1 MVQTAEGVS
10 VALRRGVALVVGLL
24 VVAVLISAAG
34 MTFIWAFASREPAVA
49 RNSTLVLQL
58 DTDLR
63 ESSADDFTRL
73 FAGPAPASLGNVLEA
88 LRKAKVD
95 PRVGAIV
102 IAPSRLQAP
111 FWAKVQEVRAGILDF
126 RRSGKPAY
134 AYLEYADD
142 RGYYLAS
149 ACSRI
154 LLMPSSQLALN
165 GLASYSVFLRGTFD
179 KLDAYPDYLH
189 VGRYKTAANAY
200 TEKGFTPADREMSEA
215 LNADMYE
222 QLVQGIAEGRRKT
235 EAEVRALID
244 EGPFLAGDALK
255 AGLVDDLAYADQI
268 DDRLRLPG
276 GKLRELSLRDYTR
289 VSAGSLGLNHGPKI
303 ALLQASGVIVSGG
316 SGYDAMNGSVLG
328 SDTFIKY
335 LRQARSDP
343 AVRAIVLRID
353 SPGGSAIASDAI
365 WRELVIT
372 RDQKPQ
378 RPLIVS
384 MSDLAASGG
393 YYLAM
398 ASPYIVA
405 EPGTLTGSIGVVGGK
420 IVTGGTW
427 AKVGAN
433 IEVVSKGRNAEM
445 ESPTRPF
452 NPEERAK
459 VQQGMEDFY
468 NRFVENAARSRHMT
482 VEKLHSVAQGR
493 VWTGRQAK
501 QVGLV
506 DELGGLERALAV
518 AKQRA
523 GLSPN
528 AEVQVVTY
536 PPRRT
541 LLEWVGESLQSQSR
555 AEAGVAAILGPEER
569 RMIGMLTAPS
579 RLFHPGELLAVMPF
593 GVFSR

>member
-1 MVQTAEGVS
+1 
-10 VALRRGVALVVGLL
+10 
-24 VVAVLISAAG
+24 
-34 MTFIWAFASREPAVA
+34 
-49 RNSTLVLQL
+49 
-58 DTDLR
+58 
-63 ESSADDFTRL
+63 
-73 FAGPAPASLGNVLEA
+73 
-88 LRKAKVD
+88 
-95 PRVGAIV
+95 
-102 IAPSRLQAP
+102 
-111 FWAKVQEVRAGILDF
+111 
-126 RRSGKPAY
+126 
-134 AYLEYADD
+134 
-142 RGYYLAS
+142 
-149 ACSRI
+149 
-154 LLMPSSQLALN
+154 MPSSQLALN

-189 VGRYKTAANAY
+189 VGKYKTAANAY

-215 LNADMYE
+215 LNADMYD
-222 QLVQGIAEGRRKT
+222 QLVQGIAAGRRKT

-244 EGPFLAGDALK
+244 QGPFLPADALK

-268 DDRLRLPG
+268 DDKLRLPG
-276 GKLRELSLRDYTR
+276 GKMHELTLRDYAK
-289 VSAGSLGLNHGPKI
+289 VSATSLGLNRGPKI
-303 ALLQASGVIVSGG
+303 ALLQASGVIVSGA
-316 SGYDAMNGSVLG
+316 SGYDPMNGAVLG

-335 LRQARSDP
+335 IREARRDP
-343 AVRAIVLRID
+343 SVRAIVLRID
-353 SPGGSAIASDAI
+353 SPGGSAIASDAL

-372 RDQKPQ
+372 RDEKPH
-378 RPLIVS
+378 RPLIAS

-393 YYLAM
+393 YYMAM

-433 IEVVSKGRNAEM
+433 IEVVSRGRNAEM

-459 VQQGMEDFY
+459 VQQGMDDFY

-482 VEKLHSVAQGR
+482 VAQLHAIAQGR

-506 DELGGLERALAV
+506 DDLGGLDRALAV

-523 GLSPN
+523 GLSPT

-541 LLEWVGESLQSQSR
+541 LLDLVSDSLQSQTS
-555 AEAGVAAILGPEER
+555 AEAGIVAALGPEER
-569 RMIGMLTAPS
+569 RIVGILTAPS

-593 GVFSR
+593 GMFSR

>member
-1 MVQTAEGVS
+1 M
-10 VALRRGVALVVGLL
+10 RRGVGLVVGLL
-24 VVAVLISAAG
+24 VVAVLMSAAG
-34 MTFIWAFASREPAVA
+34 MAFIWALAAREPAVA

-63 ESSADDFTRL
+63 ESSPDDYMRQVFS
-73 FAGPAPASLGNVLEA
+73 GSAPASLGNVLEA

-95 PRVGAIV
+95 SRVGAVIV
-102 IAPSRLQAP
+102 APSRLQAP
-111 FWAKVQEVRAGILDF
+111 FWARVQEVRAGILDF
-126 RRSGKPAY
+126 RASGKPAY
-134 AYLEYADD
+134 AFLESADD
-142 RGYYLAS
+142 RDYYLAT

-179 KLDAYPDYLH
+179 KLDAFPDFLH
-189 VGRYKTAANAY
+189 VGQYKTAANQY

-215 LNADMYE
+215 LNTDLYE
-222 QLVQGIAEGRRKT
+222 QLVRGIATGRKKT

-244 EGPFLAGDALK
+244 EGPFLAADAVK
-255 AGLVDDLAYADQI
+255 AGLVDELAYADQI
-268 DDRLRLPG
+268 DDKLKMPG
-276 GKLRELSLRDYTR
+276 GKLRELSLRDYAR
-289 VSAGSLGLNHGPKI
+289 VSAPSLGLNRGPKI
-303 ALLQASGVIVSGG
+303 ALLQASGVIVSGA
-316 SGYDAMNGSVLG
+316 SGYDPMNGAVLG

-335 LRQARSDP
+335 IREARSDP
-343 AVRAIVLRID
+343 SVRAIVLRID

-372 RDQKPQ
+372 RDEKPH

-393 YYLAM
+393 YYMAM

-405 EPGTLTGSIGVVGGK
+405 QPGTLTGSIGVVGGK

-427 AKVGAN
+427 AKAGAN

-445 ESPTRPF
+445 ESPARPF

-468 NRFVENAARSRHMT
+468 YRFVENAARSRHMT
-482 VEKLHSVAQGR
+482 VEKLHGIAQGR
-493 VWTGRQAK
+493 VWTGLQAK
-501 QVGLV
+501 RVGLV
-506 DELGGLERALAV
+506 DDLGGLERALAV

-523 GLSPN
+523 GLSPT
-528 AEVQVVTY
+528 AEVQIVTY

-541 LLEWVGESLQSQSR
+541 IFDLVSESLQSQST
-555 AEAGVAAILGPEER
+555 EAGVAAMLGPEER
-569 RMIGMLTAPS
+569 RMIGILTAPG
-579 RLFHPGELLAVMPF
+579 RLFQPGELLAVMPF

>member
-1 MVQTAEGVS
+1 
-10 VALRRGVALVVGLL
+10 VAVRRGVGLVIGLL
-24 VVAVLISAAG
+24 VVAVLVSGAG
-34 MTFIWAFASREPAVA
+34 MAFIWALASREPAVT

-58 DTDLR
+58 DTELP
-63 ESSADDFTRL
+63 ESSPDDFMRQL
-73 FAGPAPASLGNVLEA
+73 FSGPAPATLGNVLEA

-95 PRVGAIV
+95 PRVGAV
-102 IAPSRLQAP
+102 LIAPSRLHAP
-111 FWAKVQEVRAGILDF
+111 LWGKVQEVRTAILDF
-126 RRSGKPAY
+126 RTSGKPAY

-142 RGYYLAS
+142 RGYYLAT

-154 LLMPSSQLALN
+154 LLMPSSQLTLN
-165 GLASYSVFLRGTFD
+165 GLASYSVFLRGTFE
-179 KLDAYPDYLH
+179 KLDAYPDFLH
-189 VGRYKTAANAY
+189 VGQYKTAANQY
-200 TEKGFTPADREMSEA
+200 TEKGFTPADREMTEA
-215 LNADMYE
+215 LNTDMFE
-222 QLVQGIAEGRRKT
+222 QLVQGIAAGRKKT

-244 EGPFLAGDALK
+244 EGPFLATDALK
-255 AGLVDDLAYADQI
+255 AGLVDELAYADQI
-268 DDRLRLPG
+268 DDKIRLPG
-276 GKLRELSLRDYTR
+276 GKLRELSFRDYSR
-289 VSAGSLGLNHGPKI
+289 VSATSLGLNRGAKI
-303 ALLQASGVIVSGG
+303 ALLQASGVIVSGS
-316 SGYDAMNGSVLG
+316 SGYDVMNGAVLG

-335 LRQARSDP
+335 IRQARSDES
-343 AVRAIVLRID
+343 VRAIVLRID

-372 RDQKPQ
+372 RDEKPR

-405 EPGTLTGSIGVVGGK
+405 QPGTLTGSIGVVGGK

-427 AKVGAN
+427 AKAGAN
-433 IEVVSKGRNAEM
+433 IEVVSRGRNAEM

-452 NPEERAK
+452 NPEERRK

-468 NRFVENAARSRHMT
+468 YRFVENAARSRHMS
-482 VEKLHSVAQGR
+482 VEKLHRIAQGR

-506 DELGGLERALAV
+506 DDLGGLERALAV

-523 GLSPN
+523 GLSPT
-528 AEVQVVTY
+528 AEVQIVTY

-541 LLEWVGESLQSQSR
+541 LLEMVSESLQSDTG
-555 AEAGVAAILGPEER
+555 ADAGLAAMLGPEER
-569 RMIGMLTAPS
+569 RVIGMLTAPA
-579 RLFHPGELLAVMPF
+579 RLFHPGELLAMMPF
-593 GVFSR
+593 GMFSR

>member
-1 MVQTAEGVS
+1 
-10 VALRRGVALVVGLL
+10 VVGLL

-34 MTFIWAFASREPAVA
+34 MTFLWAFASREPAVA

-111 FWAKVQEVRAGILDF
+111 FWAKVQEVRAAILDF

-215 LNADMYE
+215 LNTDMYE
-222 QLVQGIAEGRRKT
+222 QLVQAIAEGRRKT

-244 EGPFLAGDALK
+244 EGPFLAADALK

-276 GKLRELSLRDYTR
+276 GKLHELSLRDYTR
-289 VSAGSLGLNHGPKI
+289 VSAGSLGLNQGPKI

-343 AVRAIVLRID
+343 SVRAIVLRID

-372 RDQKPQ
+372 RDQKPK

-393 YYLAM
+393 YYMAM

-427 AKVGAN
+427 AKLGAN

-536 PPRRT
+536 PPHRT
-541 LLEWVGESLQSQSR
+541 LLEWVGESLQSESR
-555 AEAGVAAILGPEER
+555 TEAGVAAILGPEER

-579 RLFHPGELLAVMPF
+579 RLFHPGELLAVMPL

>member
-1 MVQTAEGVS
+1 M
-10 VALRRGVALVVGLL
+10 ALRRGVALVVGLL

>member
-1 MVQTAEGVS
+1 M
-10 VALRRGVALVVGLL
+10 RRGVGLVVGLL
-24 VVAVLISAAG
+24 VVAVLMSAAG
-34 MTFIWAFASREPAVA
+34 MAFIWALAAREPAVA

-63 ESSADDFTRL
+63 ESSPDDYMRQVFS
-73 FAGPAPASLGNVLEA
+73 GSAPASLGNVLEA

-95 PRVGAIV
+95 SRVGAVIV
-102 IAPSRLQAP
+102 APSRLQAP
-111 FWAKVQEVRAGILDF
+111 LWAKVQEVRAGILDF
-126 RRSGKPAY
+126 RASGKPAY
-134 AYLEYADD
+134 AFLESADD
-142 RGYYLAS
+142 RDYYLAT

-154 LLMPSSQLALN
+154 LLMPSSQLTLN

-179 KLDAYPDYLH
+179 KLDAFPDFLH
-189 VGRYKTAANAY
+189 VGQYKTAANQY

-215 LNADMYE
+215 INTDLYE
-222 QLVQGIAEGRRKT
+222 QLVRGIATGRKKT

-244 EGPFLAGDALK
+244 EGPFLAADAVK
-255 AGLVDDLAYADQI
+255 AGLVDELAYADQI
-268 DDRLRLPG
+268 DDKLKMPG
-276 GKLRELSLRDYTR
+276 GKLRELSLRDYAR
-289 VSAGSLGLNHGPKI
+289 VSAPSLGLNRGPKI
-303 ALLQASGVIVSGG
+303 ALLQASGVIVSGA
-316 SGYDAMNGSVLG
+316 SGYDPMNGAVLG

-335 LRQARSDP
+335 IREARSDP
-343 AVRAIVLRID
+343 SVRAIVLRID

-372 RDQKPQ
+372 RDEKPH

-393 YYLAM
+393 YYMAM

-405 EPGTLTGSIGVVGGK
+405 QPGTLTGSIGVVGGK

-427 AKVGAN
+427 AKAGAN

-445 ESPTRPF
+445 ESPARPF

-468 NRFVENAARSRHMT
+468 YRFVENAARSRHMT
-482 VEKLHSVAQGR
+482 VEKLHGIAQGR
-493 VWTGRQAK
+493 VWTGLQAK
-501 QVGLV
+501 RVGLV
-506 DELGGLERALAV
+506 DDLGGLERALAV

-523 GLSPN
+523 GLSPT

-541 LLEWVGESLQSQSR
+541 IFDMVSESLQSQGT
-555 AEAGVAAILGPEER
+555 EAGVAAVLGPEER
-569 RMIGMLTAPS
+569 RMIGILTAPG

>member
-1 MVQTAEGVS
+1 M
-10 VALRRGVALVVGLL
+10 
-24 VVAVLISAAG
+24 
-34 MTFIWAFASREPAVA
+34 
-49 RNSTLVLQL
+49 
-58 DTDLR
+58 
-63 ESSADDFTRL
+63 
-73 FAGPAPASLGNVLEA
+73 
-88 LRKAKVD
+88 
-95 PRVGAIV
+95 
-102 IAPSRLQAP
+102 
-111 FWAKVQEVRAGILDF
+111 
-126 RRSGKPAY
+126 
-134 AYLEYADD
+134 
-142 RGYYLAS
+142 
-149 ACSRI
+149 
-154 LLMPSSQLALN
+154 
-165 GLASYSVFLRGTFD
+165 
-179 KLDAYPDYLH
+179 
-189 VGRYKTAANAY
+189 
-200 TEKGFTPADREMSEA
+200 
-215 LNADMYE
+215 
-222 QLVQGIAEGRRKT
+222 
-235 EAEVRALID
+235 
-244 EGPFLAGDALK
+244 
-255 AGLVDDLAYADQI
+255 
-268 DDRLRLPG
+268 
-276 GKLRELSLRDYTR
+276 
-289 VSAGSLGLNHGPKI
+289 
-303 ALLQASGVIVSGG
+303 SGG

-335 LRQARSDP
+335 IRQARSDP

-372 RDQKPQ
+372 RDQKPR

-393 YYLAM
+393 YYMAM

-468 NRFVENAARSRHMT
+468 DRFVENAARSRHMT

-523 GLSPN
+523 GLSPEC
-528 AEVQVVTY
+528 EVQVVTY

-555 AEAGVAAILGPEER
+555 ADAGVAAMLGPEER

>member
-1 MVQTAEGVS
+1 M
-10 VALRRGVALVVGLL
+10 ALRRGVALVVGLL

-189 VGRYKTAANAY
+189 VGRYKTAANVY

-328 SDTFIKY
+328 SDTFIRY

>member
-1 MVQTAEGVS
+1 M
-10 VALRRGVALVVGLL
+10 RRGVGLVVGLL
-24 VVAVLISAAG
+24 VVAVLMSAAG
-34 MTFIWAFASREPAVA
+34 MAFIWALAAREPAVA

-63 ESSADDFTRL
+63 ESSPGDYVRQVFS
-73 FAGPAPASLGNVLEA
+73 GSAPASLGNVLEA

-95 PRVGAIV
+95 SRVGAVIV
-102 IAPSRLQAP
+102 APSRLQAP
-111 FWAKVQEVRAGILDF
+111 FWARVQEVRAGILDF
-126 RRSGKPAY
+126 RASGKPVY
-134 AYLEYADD
+134 AFLESADD
-142 RGYYLAS
+142 RDYYLAT

-179 KLDAYPDYLH
+179 KLDAFPDFLH
-189 VGRYKTAANAY
+189 VGQYKTAANQY

-215 LNADMYE
+215 LNTDLYE
-222 QLVQGIAEGRRKT
+222 QLVRGIATGRKKT

-244 EGPFLAGDALK
+244 EGPFLAADAVK
-255 AGLVDDLAYADQI
+255 AGLVDELAYADQI
-268 DDRLRLPG
+268 DDKLKMPG
-276 GKLRELSLRDYTR
+276 GKLRELSLRDYAR
-289 VSAGSLGLNHGPKI
+289 VSAPSLGLNRGPKI
-303 ALLQASGVIVSGG
+303 ALLQASGVIVSGA
-316 SGYDAMNGSVLG
+316 SGYDPMNGAVLG

-335 LRQARSDP
+335 IREARSDP
-343 AVRAIVLRID
+343 SVRAIVLRID

-372 RDQKPQ
+372 RDEKPH

-393 YYLAM
+393 YYMAM

-405 EPGTLTGSIGVVGGK
+405 QPGTLTGSIGVVGGK

-427 AKVGAN
+427 AKAGAN

-445 ESPTRPF
+445 ESPARPF

-468 NRFVENAARSRHMT
+468 YRFVENAARSRHMT
-482 VEKLHSVAQGR
+482 VEKLHGIAQGR
-493 VWTGRQAK
+493 VWTGLQAK
-501 QVGLV
+501 RVGLV
-506 DELGGLERALAV
+506 DDLGGLERALAV

-523 GLSPN
+523 GLSPT

-541 LLEWVGESLQSQSR
+541 IFDMVSESLQSQGT
-555 AEAGVAAILGPEER
+555 EAGVAAVLGPEER
-569 RMIGMLTAPS
+569 RMIGILTAPG

>member
-1 MVQTAEGVS
+1 M
-10 VALRRGVALVVGLL
+10 ALRRGVALVVGLL

-523 GLSPN
+523 GLSAN

>member
-1 MVQTAEGVS
+1 M
-10 VALRRGVALVVGLL
+10 RRGVGLVVGLL
-24 VVAVLISAAG
+24 VVAVLMSAAG
-34 MTFIWAFASREPAVA
+34 MAFILALAAREPAVA

-63 ESSADDFTRL
+63 ESSPDDYMRQL
-73 FAGPAPASLGNVLEA
+73 FSGPGPASLGNVLEA

-95 PRVGAIV
+95 PRVGAVIV
-102 IAPSRLQAP
+102 VPSRLQAP
-111 FWAKVQEVRAGILDF
+111 LWAKVQEVRAGILDF
-126 RRSGKPAY
+126 RASGKPVY
-134 AYLEYADD
+134 AFLESADD
-142 RGYYLAS
+142 RDYYLAT

-179 KLDAYPDYLH
+179 KLDAFPDFLH
-189 VGRYKTAANAY
+189 VGQYKTAANQY

-215 LNADMYE
+215 LNTDLYE
-222 QLVQGIAEGRRKT
+222 QLVRGIATGRKKT

-244 EGPFLAGDALK
+244 EGPFLAADAVK
-255 AGLVDDLAYADQI
+255 AGLVDELAYADQI
-268 DDRLRLPG
+268 DDKLKMPG
-276 GKLRELSLRDYTR
+276 GKLRELSLRDYAR
-289 VSAGSLGLNHGPKI
+289 VSAPSLGLNRGPKI
-303 ALLQASGVIVSGG
+303 ALLQASGVIVSGA
-316 SGYDAMNGSVLG
+316 SGYDPMNGAVLG

-335 LRQARSDP
+335 IREARSDP
-343 AVRAIVLRID
+343 SVRAIVLRID

-372 RDQKPQ
+372 RDEKPH

-393 YYLAM
+393 YYMAM

-405 EPGTLTGSIGVVGGK
+405 QPGTLTGSIGVVGGK

-427 AKVGAN
+427 AKAGAN

-445 ESPTRPF
+445 ESPARPF

-468 NRFVENAARSRHMT
+468 YRFVENAARSRHMT
-482 VEKLHSVAQGR
+482 VEKLHGIAQGR
-493 VWTGRQAK
+493 VWTGLQAK
-501 QVGLV
+501 RVGLV
-506 DELGGLERALAV
+506 DDLGGLERALAV

-523 GLSPN
+523 GLSPT
-528 AEVQVVTY
+528 AEVQIVTY

-541 LLEWVGESLQSQSR
+541 IFDLVSESLQSQST
-555 AEAGVAAILGPEER
+555 EAGVAAVLGPEER
-569 RMIGMLTAPS
+569 RMIGILTAPG